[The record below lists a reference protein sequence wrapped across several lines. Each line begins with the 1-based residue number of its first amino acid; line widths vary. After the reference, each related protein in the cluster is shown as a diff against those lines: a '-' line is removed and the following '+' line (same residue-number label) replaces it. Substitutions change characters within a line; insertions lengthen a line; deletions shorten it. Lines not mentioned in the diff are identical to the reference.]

1 VTALVLRPDSQVEV
15 HHAPDGRSTL
25 IEPVRKSTKKPASVL
40 FDRAMHHGAD
50 FPVEAMDAA
59 LVMAQQAQFEVSP
72 DAS

>member
-1 VTALVLRPDSQVEV
+1 MTALVLTTGSQVEI

-25 IEPVRKSTKKPASVL
+25 LEPVCKSTKKPASVL

>member
-1 VTALVLRPDSQVEV
+1 MTGSQVEI

-25 IEPVRKSTKKPASVL
+25 LERVRTSTKKLASVL

-50 FPVEAMDAA
+50 FLEEAMDATPDTA
-59 LVMAQQAQFEVSP
+59 KQVQFKVSP

>member
-1 VTALVLRPDSQVEV
+1 MTALVLRPDSQVEV

-50 FPVEAMDAA
+50 FLEEAMDATPDTA
-59 LVMAQQAQFEVSP
+59 KQVQFKVSP